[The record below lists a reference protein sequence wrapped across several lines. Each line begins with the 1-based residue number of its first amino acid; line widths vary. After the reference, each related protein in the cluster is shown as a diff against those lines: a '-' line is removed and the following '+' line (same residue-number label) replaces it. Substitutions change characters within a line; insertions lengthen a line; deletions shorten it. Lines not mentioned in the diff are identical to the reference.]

1 MVLVVVGVVGRWV
14 EDSRLGR
21 SLDSPLSYLLRAER
35 RYNKA
40 LGDTD
45 GDGGGEG
52 ASRSVSANSL
62 PPTPLLLLLHTGVQT
77 ADTSLSGSRAL
88 PAVMPRLSGLERVRG
103 GDGGVCQL

>member
-21 SLDSPLSYLLRAER
+21 SLDSPLSCLLRAER

>member
-21 SLDSPLSYLLRAER
+21 SLDSPLSWLLRAER

-45 GDGGGEG
+45 ADGGGEG
-52 ASRSVSANSL
+52 ASRSTSANSL
-62 PPTPLLLLLHTGVQT
+62 PPPPPYWCILVYTGDAPSV
-77 ADTSLSGSRAL
+77 RA
-88 PAVMPRLSGLERVRG
+88 
-103 GDGGVCQL
+103 GGVCQL